1 VAPSGSE
8 IALAAF
14 VGLIGL
20 ITVTAGGLPIVGAAV
35 STVQVVALLLRPTAP
50 RLVTAVLAASLPVG
64 IAVLGG
70 SSGVA
75 WPAFAFLVGRH
86 GGSRLLGAAFAAAIA
101 ATWGMLALR
110 DGQAVAASWLP
121 SAVALAL
128 VPLVTWALGRWRRA
142 VAVRERQRAEAAER
156 AQVAVALAAERSRIA
171 DDLGA
176 VVLDELRR
184 VTALAAGLRRTTASG
199 PSAPVLAELQQS
211 ARRALAAMRRVLT
224 VLRAADTAPAAV
236 TAAPP
241 RRWWEPRRPDV
252 SGVLVAGVLTAMTV
266 AGAVSAPSTSGFV
279 ARYLDL
285 PPFPSPLLAVL
296 AVQLA
301 ATAWWRTGP
310 VPALMV
316 VTAADS
322 LLSLTG
328 TDNVVADVGWFVVV
342 YAAGSWAPVRASG
355 PAVLIS
361 SIVLGAVGAATAGAL
376 PVSVPAVALTGS
388 LTIAVLWGL
397 GVLVRHVRLRAE
409 RTRAAEASTRLRH
422 RLGDER
428 HRIARDLH
436 DLVAHHASAVAVQA
450 AAARS
455 DPGALAAAV
464 DHIED
469 GGRRIAAAVGELA
482 GLGPP
487 VAVAPLSRAALER
500 AVEPVRAA
508 GLPVV
513 VEVTGAPPAVAGE
526 ADLFAH
532 RIVAEALTNVLRHA
546 GPSPTML
553 RVTHGADT
561 VDVEVRDGGVVA
573 GHRSATA
580 GSGLGLV
587 GMRERAALL
596 GGAVEAG
603 PHEGGWRV
611 RARLPRAVAEV
622 TATPAV

>member
-1 VAPSGSE
+1 VAPSGTE

-14 VGLIGL
+14 VALIGL

-35 STVQVVALLLRPTAP
+35 SAVQVVALLLRPTAP

-75 WPAFAFLVGRH
+75 WPAFAFLVGRR

-101 ATWGMLALR
+101 ATWGVLALR
-110 DGQAVAASWLP
+110 DGQGVAATWLP
-121 SAVALAL
+121 SAAALVL
-128 VPLVTWALGRWRRA
+128 VPLVAWALGRWRRA
-142 VAVRERQRAEAAER
+142 VAVRERQRAESAEL
-156 AQVAVALAAERSRIA
+156 AQVAAALAAERSRIA

-176 VVLDELRR
+176 VVLDELHR
-184 VTALAAGLRRTTASG
+184 VAALAAGLRVATASG
-199 PSAPVLAELQQS
+199 PPAPALAELQQS
-211 ARRALAAMRRVLT
+211 ARRALAAMRRALT
-224 VLRAADTAPAAV
+224 VLRAADTAPSTAG
-236 TAAPP
+236 AAPP
-241 RRWWEPRRPDV
+241 RRWWEPRRPDA
-252 SGVLVAGVLTAMTV
+252 AGVLLAGVLAAMTV
-266 AGAVSAPSTSGFV
+266 AGAMLSPAASGFV

-296 AVQLA
+296 AVQVG

-310 VPALMV
+310 VPALV
-316 VTAADS
+316 AVTAADS

-328 TDNVVADVGWFVVV
+328 TDNVVADAGWFVVA
-342 YAAGSWAPVRASG
+342 YAAGSRAPVRASG
-355 PAVLIS
+355 PAVLTC
-361 SIVLGAVGAATAGAL
+361 SILLFAVGAATAEPL
-376 PVSVPAVALTGS
+376 PVSVPAVVLGG
-388 LTIAVLWGL
+388 LLIIAGLWGL
-397 GVLVRHVRLRAE
+397 GVVVRYVRLRAE
-409 RTRAAEASTRLRH
+409 RTGAAEAAMRLRS

-469 GGRRIAAAVGELA
+469 GGRRIAATVGELA
-482 GLGPP
+482 GLSPP
-487 VAVAPLSRAALER
+487 LSVTPLSRACLER

-513 VEVTGAPPAVAGE
+513 VDVTGAPPAVTGE

-546 GPSPTML
+546 GPSPTLL

-596 GGAVEAG
+596 GGTIEAG
-603 PHEGGWRV
+603 PHDGGWRV
-611 RARLPRAVAEV
+611 RARLPRAAAEV
-622 TATPAV
+622 AATPVP